1 MMRKASVPAW
11 LVLTGCFLAAFA
23 PAQADGG
30 TSLRFGQSSYA
41 PGEHAVGRSEH
52 VQTWPGT
59 GEPGEGPFI
68 VYLVPGKGPLWYGH
82 LPDNAIRVDRLHIG
96 DDLGEATYPVT
107 AEFDVPDLSNGPY
120 AVWVCAR
127 ECHLGFGDLVYG
139 LLHVRAAT
147 TTPPEPTLQPLTTTN
162 SGMSWKAL
170 ARIGAVILLVA
181 VGLGLAIG
189 VADGRLTRQEEEAA
203 GSDPG
208 DPDSL
213 GLDLP

>member
-1 MMRKASVPAW
+1 MRKASAATW
-11 LVLTGCFLAAFA
+11 LALTGCFLVAST

-30 TSLRFGQSSYA
+30 TALRFGQSSYA

-82 LPDNAIRVDRLHIG
+82 LPDNAIRVGRLHIG
-96 DDLGEATYPVT
+96 NDLGEATYPVT
-107 AEFDVPDLSNGPY
+107 AEFDVPNLSNGPY
-120 AVWVCAR
+120 AVWVCSR
-127 ECHLGFGDLVYG
+127 ECRLGFGDLVYG
-139 LLHVRAAT
+139 LLHVRAT
-147 TTPPEPTLQPLTTTN
+147 TSTTPEPALDPFTTADG
-162 SGMSWKAL
+162 GMSWKAL
-170 ARIGAVILLVA
+170 APIGAVMLLVA

-189 VADGRLTRQEEEAA
+189 LVDGRLTRQDEGAA
-203 GSDPG
+203 ESDPG
-208 DPDSL
+208 GVDPT

>member
-1 MMRKASVPAW
+1 MTRTAATAAW
-11 LVLTGCFLAAFA
+11 LVLTGCLLASFA
-23 PAQADGG
+23 PAQAGEG
-30 TSLRFGQSSYA
+30 TALRFGQSSYI

-82 LPDNAIRVDRLHIG
+82 LPDSAIRVGRLHIG
-96 DDLGEATYPVT
+96 NDLGDVTYPVT

-127 ECHLGFGDLVYG
+127 ECRLGFGDLVYG
-139 LLHVRAAT
+139 LLHVRATTAT
-147 TTPPEPTLQPLTTTN
+147 TPEPTADPLTTTT
-162 SGMSWKAL
+162 GGLPWRAL
-170 ARIGAVILLVA
+170 APIGAMILVVA

-189 VADGRLTRQEEEAA
+189 LVDGRLTRQDEDAA
-203 GSDPG
+203 GSDPL
-208 DPDSL
+208 DSMGL
-213 GLDLP
+213 GPP